1 MKTDNK
7 GKRIRL
13 IKMNDPYPVDPGT
26 DGTVEFED
34 DLGTTYRHDLTQFEE
49 LLLTMLLKINE
60 GKED

>member
-1 MKTDNK
+1 MRTLRFKQWLRTGLGHN
-7 GKRIRL
+7 
-13 IKMNDPYPVDPGT
+13 Y
-26 DGTVEFED
+26 VEFED